1 MGLAKEVL
9 KGNVRATAKL
19 MRGVEDGLPSA
30 IEELKILYPHT
41 GRSHIIGITGSP
53 GSGKSTLVDVLI
65 DAFRKRDKTVG
76 VVAIDPSSPFSGG
89 AVLGD
94 RVRMQRHAT
103 DKGVFI
109 RSLATRG
116 WYGGLSRATTNIIN
130 IMDAMG
136 KDFILVETVGV
147 GQTEVDVMNFAHT
160 CVVVLVP
167 GAGDWV
173 QTIKAGILEIADI
186 FVINKAD
193 KEGANELAVELE
205 TILRPHA
212 YPAEAWKP
220 KILLT
225 EAITNKGVDK
235 LVEGIHQ
242 HREFLI
248 ASGGYDAYLKDR
260 VKLELMEALKGSLMD
275 RISQLINQD
284 DYLQRLVD
292 DLANKR
298 TDPYTAASEIIKKL
312 KEGSS

>member
-9 KGNVRATAKL
+9 EGNVRATAKL

-30 IEELKILYPHT
+30 IEELKILYPYT
-41 GRSHIIGITGSP
+41 GKAHIIGITGSP
-53 GSGKSTLVDVLI
+53 GSGKSTLADALV

-136 KDFILVETVGV
+136 KDIILVETVGV
-147 GQTEVDVMNFAHT
+147 GQTEVNIMNFAHT
-160 CVVVLVP
+160 CIVVLVP

-193 KEGANELAVELE
+193 KEGANELSVELE

-212 YPAEAWKP
+212 YPTKAWKP

-225 EAITNKGVDK
+225 EAITNEGVDK
-235 LVEGIHQ
+235 LVEGIYQ

-248 ASGGYDAYLKDR
+248 ASGGYDKYLKDK
-260 VKLELMEALKGSLMD
+260 VKLELMEVLKGSLMD
-275 RISQLINQD
+275 RISQVLNQD
-284 DYLQRLVD
+284 DYLRKVVD
-292 DLANKR
+292 DLTKRR

-312 KEGSS
+312 QEGSF